1 MPSSESPEAGRM
13 PALPA
18 LNASRWATC
27 IIFLING
34 MTFGSWASR
43 IPSIKE
49 SIGLSPSLLGWALL
63 SMGGGA
69 ILSMS
74 FMSPLIKKYGSR
86 FLTTWSCLLGLIAFA
101 AISLSH
107 SFEVLICTNLIFG
120 VFIGFMD
127 VSMNTNAVSMEKRIG
142 RPIMSSLHAAWSIGA
157 MLGAAIGSILIVLHW
172 NVQQH
177 FALIAIILGLMGLV
191 GSRLLVDDVKDDEK
205 NPGSDA
211 NKGSTPDATHLS
223 IFLLSVLCFCAFLS
237 EGAIADWSSLYMR
250 DVVKSDEGIAA
261 LGFSAFSMAM
271 AFGRLTGDAV
281 IVRFKDAGTLLAG
294 GVLSAIG
301 VLLVVAYPQQYL
313 SIGGFFI
320 AGLGFS
326 VQVPITFR
334 LAGYSTAKSS
344 ADAIA
349 IVARAGYFGL
359 LAGPSLFGY
368 LAEWFGLR
376 SSLTTLLLFGFC
388 TISIALYVVRSARSD
403 QVSNA

>member
-1 MPSSESPEAGRM
+1 
-13 PALPA
+13 
-18 LNASRWATC
+18 
-27 IIFLING
+27 
-34 MTFGSWASR
+34 
-43 IPSIKE
+43 
-49 SIGLSPSLLGWALL
+49 
-63 SMGGGA
+63 
-69 ILSMS
+69 MS